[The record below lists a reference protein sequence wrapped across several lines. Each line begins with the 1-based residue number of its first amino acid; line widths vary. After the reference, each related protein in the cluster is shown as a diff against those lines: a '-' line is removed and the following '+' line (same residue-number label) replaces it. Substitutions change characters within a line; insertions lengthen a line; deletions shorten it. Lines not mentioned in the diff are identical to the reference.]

1 MKMTKHNY
9 EIVEKASYLIDL
21 YFNITDDDEIDID
34 CSTDAN
40 GNIDT
45 IAGHVDDYN
54 VFNKEYVRYEIRLS
68 FDDDGSVH
76 ALHIRKEGVVVG
88 KQKM

>member
-21 YFNITDDDEIDID
+21 YFHITDDDDVDIE

-40 GNIDT
+40 GNIAI
-45 IAGHVDDYN
+45 IAGDVDDYDD
-54 VFNKEYVRYEIRLS
+54 FTKEFTRYEIRLT

-76 ALHIRKEGVVVG
+76 SLLIRKEGVVVG
-88 KQKM
+88 KKKM